1 MQAVRECKWREGG
14 ACVYACTGA
23 RARRVGSQSGFTEWV
38 HRVGSQSGFT
48 EWVHALGS
56 DLPHC
61 CRNLL
66 LDDLRCGETVGGCR
80 RRAGETELVD
90 EACQTAARQHDR
102 TRVSS

>member
-23 RARRVGSQSGFTEWV
+23 RAR
-38 HRVGSQSGFT
+38 RVGSQSGFT